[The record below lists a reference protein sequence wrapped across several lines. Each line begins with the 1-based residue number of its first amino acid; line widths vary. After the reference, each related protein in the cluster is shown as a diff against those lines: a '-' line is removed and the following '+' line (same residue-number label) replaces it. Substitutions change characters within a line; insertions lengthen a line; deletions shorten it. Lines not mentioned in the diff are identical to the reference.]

1 MSDSQVKRELIDR
14 LLDSDSLPDDL
25 TLEKIVDR
33 ADSFTK
39 NGSQISFLITRHPSY
54 NREVSGG
61 SRVGLSAWWEENTRY
76 TYDLAAEKWEAEVV
90 DSVLMYDPWRMAT
103 KEIDSL
109 TEGGLLS
116 YELKGQDIESLLKE
130 VLEITENYYYE
141 TRDENVSDDVFKRMI
156 DDLLAEM
163 RKQIVERYKM

>member
-1 MSDSQVKRELIDR
+1 MSDLQVKKELLER

-25 TLEKIVDR
+25 TLEKIVER
-33 ADSFTK
+33 ADSFKK
-39 NGSQISFLITRHPSY
+39 NGSEISFSITRHPGY

-61 SRVGLSAWWEENTRY
+61 SWVGLSAWWEKNTRY

-90 DSVLMYDPWRMAT
+90 DSVLMYDPGLMAT
-103 KEIDSL
+103 KAIDSL
-109 TEGGLLS
+109 IDGGLLS
-116 YELKGQDIESLLKE
+116 YELKGQDMESLLKE
-130 VLEITENYYYE
+130 ALEITENYYYE

-163 RKQIVERYKM
+163 RKQIVEKYSM